1 MLKQWLTPLPVPAFV
16 TEFLRKQPLAM
27 PGTAKAAVP
36 LFDWNVL
43 DGILGRCPPADVLVV
58 ARGEVLN
65 IPPPRSLA
73 ETRAL
78 MARGIGLVIKRGERH
93 DPGLAG
99 FVESL
104 VQDLPGRVHVQLFV
118 TPAGT
123 HGFGWHYDHEDVF
136 IAQTAGVK
144 DYYFRDNTVD
154 RDTPVD
160 VQPDFT
166 QFTRERSLL
175 ATARLIPGDFLYLPS
190 RWWHMAK
197 CLDDSLSISAGMF
210 PALPDARAQSTPSK
224 YT

>member
-36 LFDWNVL
+36 LFDWDVL
-43 DGILGRCPPADVLVV
+43 DGILGCCPPADVLVV
-58 ARGEVLN
+58 ARGEVLDV
-65 IPPPRSLA
+65 PPPRSLA

-78 MARGIGLVIKRGERH
+78 MAQGVGLVIKRGERH

-99 FVESL
+99 FAESL

-160 VQPDFT
+160 VQPDFET
-166 QFTRERSLL
+166 LFTHERSPL
-175 ATARLIPGDFLYLPS
+175 ATARLIPGDWLYLPS
-190 RWWHMAK
+190 RWWHMAR

-210 PALPDARAQSTPSK
+210 PALPDSHAQRTPSK
-224 YT
+224 

>member
-1 MLKQWLTPLPVPAFV
+1 MLKQWLAPLPVPVFV
-16 TEFLRKQPLAM
+16 TEFLGKQPLAM

-36 LFDWNVL
+36 LLDWGVL
-43 DGILGRCPPADVLVV
+43 DGILGRCQPADVLVV
-58 ARGEVLN
+58 AQGEVLN
-65 IPPPRSLA
+65 MPPPRSLA

-78 MARGIGLVIKRGERH
+78 MAQGIGLVIKRGERH
-93 DPGLAG
+93 DPGLAKLA
-99 FVESL
+99 ESM
-104 VQDLPGRVHVQLFV
+104 VQDLPGQVHVQLFV
-118 TPAGT
+118 TPGGT

-160 VQPDFT
+160 AQPDFT
-166 QFTRERSLL
+166 LFARETSQL
-175 ATARLIPGDFLYLPS
+175 ATARLIPGDWLYLPS

-210 PALPDARAQSTPSK
+210 PRIT
-224 YT
+224 